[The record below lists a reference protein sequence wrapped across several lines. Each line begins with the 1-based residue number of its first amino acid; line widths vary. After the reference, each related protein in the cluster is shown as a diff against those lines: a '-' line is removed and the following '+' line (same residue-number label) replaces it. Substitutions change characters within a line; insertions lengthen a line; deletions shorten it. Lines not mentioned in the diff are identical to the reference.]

1 MEGWGN
7 DNNHPATPIDTLVQ
21 LSKSAK
27 TSNNKPETTSPISG
41 WSDDNAIATSFTT
54 TRHNTIDPLDHAKI
68 HAQVIKS
75 VDHIGNHR
83 NQPNESFTHLP
94 LPPRNFPL
102 HPQRNDVPLYFNHRP
117 NVLLPCPKEFKA
129 LVPTNLKVPRSLN
142 QHMQFNTRYT
152 QFQNGHFK
160 NADHANNF
168 NNTNAKANANTTN
181 HAYANN
187 TNHVNHAN
195 NSGAFAY
202 FKDKKEMIVPLP
214 QLAQK
219 LYGLVNNRSPSRRT
233 VNSCLV
239 LPPNVSSIKLT
250 KCATLPSI
258 SLHGR
263 DKREETNTYNCMQRG
278 DQWGDFN
285 DDFDN
290 LDDDLDDM
298 VLEQRCYES
307 RSRYAHNG
315 SNQTTTT
322 QSRADRSDRSQQKRS
337 HRPSR
342 RKRSTRQKK
351 VRHLKRR
358 KTMTDQAKRIIGSA
372 LIGDESFAKQ
382 YSSSPTSTSKK
393 YDERR
398 SKKKSRQLRRSS
410 STNAMEQK
418 RWNSPRPRRTSQ
430 LKDKRYRD
438 EQHSREQQLYQHQQQ
453 QYRDKH
459 GKDWVAPVF
468 ALKNRNATL
477 VGGHY
482 SHHPQIYSRNGAGG
496 NGGGACN
503 NADAGQSRTI
513 VLDRGV
519 LKGAMKY
526 STDIVHESWELDLYA
541 R

>member
-68 HAQVIKS
+68 HEQVIKS

-117 NVLLPCPKEFKA
+117 NVLLPCPKELKA

-160 NADHANNF
+160 NANHANNF
-168 NNTNAKANANTTN
+168 NNTNAKANAYTTN
-181 HAYANN
+181 HANV
-187 TNHVNHAN
+187 TNHAN

-239 LPPNVSSIKLT
+239 LPPNVSSVKLT

-285 DDFDN
+285 DDFDD

-382 YSSSPTSTSKK
+382 FSSSPTSTSKK
-393 YDERR
+393 YERR

-438 EQHSREQQLYQHQQQ
+438 EQHSREQQVYQHQQQ